1 MPHIGHKRFGEPK
14 GSQGNDEGQGASELN
29 SNRSVASRRGE
40 NMRCNV
46 VLAGLLVCSILALS
60 AEAGGSERDREL
72 YRELHRGL
80 QSRISLPPEPTIEM
94 SACYERLGKIGSFVA
109 ISAQPDAVSCP
120 VADLVRL
127 NHVTMPDKTKII
139 ISPPATL
146 RCATAVGFAHFIRDD
161 LAPAAADLAA
171 PLASLSG
178 IGSFEC
184 RKRNG
189 DASGKLSEHAKGNA
203 IDMGVIRLRNG
214 TLINL
219 TDPRGPRPLLEKI
232 RALACLRFTTVLGP
246 GSDASH
252 NGHIH
257 LDLLERPRGYRICQ
271 WDITE
276 RIIASVQIPLPRPK
290 PRNGK

>member
-1 MPHIGHKRFGEPK
+1 
-14 GSQGNDEGQGASELN
+14 
-29 SNRSVASRRGE
+29 
-40 NMRCNV
+40 MRYNV
-46 VLAGLLVCSILALS
+46 VLAGLLVWSVLTIS
-60 AEAGGSERDREL
+60 AAAGGSERDREL
-72 YRELHRGL
+72 YRELHRGI
-80 QSRISLPPEPTIEM
+80 QSRISVPPEPTVEM
-94 SACYERLGKIGSFVA
+94 RACYERLGKIGSFVA
-109 ISAQPDAVSCP
+109 IPAQHDAVSCP
-120 VADLVRL
+120 VTDLVRFD
-127 NHVTMPDKTKII
+127 HVTMPDKTKVI

-203 IDMGVIRLRNG
+203 IDMSVLRLRNG
-214 TLINL
+214 MLINL
-219 TDPRGPRPLLEKI
+219 TDPRGSRSILEKI

-257 LDLLERPRGYRICQ
+257 LDFLERSRGYRICQ

-276 RIIASVQIPLPRPK
+276 RIIASIQTPLPRPK